1 MQHVAELA
9 EELNEVGKNS
19 TQALD
24 DETRTEDD
32 MIADLIEVML
42 F

>member
-9 EELNEVGKNS
+9 EELNVVGKNS
-19 TQALD
+19 AHAMD
-24 DETRTEDD
+24 DEPHTEDD
-32 MIADLIEVML
+32 TIIDVIESLL